1 MRVGLLALL
10 ALAMHG
16 ASFETWQ
23 AFDAPVIATE
33 STSVV
38 IHSQV
43 RQRNR
48 LHDFF
53 YARVGPVV
61 RHRLSPR
68 LTLVGGYY
76 FGEAEEGPAT
86 WGDKHRTFGGIE
98 TPISTKMGALSVRNM
113 VEHHFGGS
121 EAQEVRTR
129 TLVQFSRSVRSWT
142 PFIGGEVFFDQN
154 GFAQQRIT
162 GGVRIPLTSSYRV
175 DVSYLFDARV
185 SRIGESRHVIQTA
198 FRPRGG
204 KAK

>member
-1 MRVGLLALL
+1 MRLGLLVLL
-10 ALAMHG
+10 ALAVQG

-23 AFDAPVIATE
+23 AFDATVITTTA
-33 STSVV
+33 TSVV

-61 RHRLSPR
+61 RHRLNTR
-68 LTLVGGYY
+68 VTLVGGYY

-98 TPISTKMGALSVRNM
+98 TPVRTRFGALSVRNM
-113 VEHHFGGS
+113 LEHHFGGS
-121 EAQEVRTR
+121 EAPEVRTR
-129 TLVQFSRSVRSWT
+129 SLVQFSRSVRSWA

-154 GFAQQRIT
+154 GFAQQRVQ
-162 GGVRIPLTSSYRV
+162 GGVRIPVTSSYRV
-175 DVSYLFDARV
+175 DVSYLFDARA

-198 FRPRGG
+198 FKPRGKDG
-204 KAK
+204 R